1 MRMTTLSQLR
11 AWRIQTG
18 LSMLEM
24 SRLLGVSRN
33 YLTELER
40 GARASQQ
47 LLAAIETITEG
58 MITAKVMEDDYARAK
73 RRQKDATRKQK
84 SAVAD
89 LVPAEISE

>member
-1 MRMTTLSQLR
+1 MTTQSQLR
-11 AWRIQTG
+11 AWRMQSG

-47 LLAAIETITEG
+47 VLATIETVTEG

-73 RRQKDATRKQK
+73 RRQKDAARKHQRSDK
-84 SAVAD
+84 VAVSEA
-89 LVPAEISE
+89 AE